1 MKKEIPSSQVTIT
14 VSRYFEEMLNR
25 CNGLSK
31 LGIKAGHKLG
41 NANPESEKKRT
52 PPLEE
57 ESQTSKVSTTILVLF
72 AFHVATRV
80 SLRLG

>member
-1 MKKEIPSSQVTIT
+1 
-14 VSRYFEEMLNR
+14 MLDS
-25 CNGLSK
+25 CNGFSK